1 MFNIVVNNY
10 SMSSMKKQNTNT
22 QDQFFETKQSLVE
35 PKSMEG
41 NDVNKIEEMIA
52 GSMTMSVHFSV
63 NLIVCNININNIRIH
78 KHYK

>member
-1 MFNIVVNNY
+1 
-10 SMSSMKKQNTNT
+10 MSSMKKQNTNT

-41 NDVNKIEEMIA
+41 NDVNKIEETIA